1 MVIERTDTA
10 LKRQGMSILIQELGY
25 VDAER
30 FVALMNREPFDYS
43 RWRQENLEND
53 TVKNISAKAT
63 EYVRKKY
70 E

>member
-53 TVKNISAKAT
+53 TVKIISAKAT